1 MTSFLLCDV
10 MPWAKQLLRRKG
22 IKLRADS
29 HLTSGQEQRELQVPK
44 APKLPAGCL
53 ALSWL
58 FPLTLLRPVSVS
70 LCCYDKT
77 LAKINMGR
85 KEFTTSWSLE
95 SIIKG
100 SEDKNQ
106 KAATLEEIL
115 LPGLCSDTVFR
126 QPTPT

>member
-1 MTSFLLCDV
+1 

-22 IKLRADS
+22 IELRADS
-29 HLTSGQEQRELQVPK
+29 HLTSGQEQRELKVSK
-44 APKLPAGCL
+44 APKLPAGHL

-77 LAKINMGR
+77 LAKINMER
-85 KEFTTSWSLE
+85 KGFTTSWSLE

-106 KAATLEEIL
+106 KAATLEIL
-115 LPGLCSDTVFR
+115 LPGLCSDTVYR